1 MRKNPEFEELFDDDF
16 EVTYEEYVP
25 NEYRSSNDIYN
36 DYDDD
41 DDYYDDDYYDD
52 DYEDEYYES
61 DDENS
66 DYDHTDP
73 DDRTKKK
80 KRRKNSKIPLAA
92 PIRKGGRILSNIS
105 ASLIRMT

>member
-73 DDRTKKK
+73 DLWLHLSEKEDVSFPTF
-80 KRRKNSKIPLAA
+80 PL
-92 PIRKGGRILSNIS
+92 L
-105 ASLIRMT
+105 

>member
-61 DDENS
+61 VRCMLGNVRQS
-66 DYDHTDP
+66 MW
-73 DDRTKKK
+73 KKFFFF
-80 KRRKNSKIPLAA
+80 LQ
-92 PIRKGGRILSNIS
+92 
-105 ASLIRMT
+105 

>member
-61 DDENS
+61 DDE
-66 DYDHTDP
+66 TVTMITP
-73 DDRTKKK
+73 IPMTVPK
-80 KRRKNSKIPLAA
+80 RKNEEKILKYLWLHLSEKEDVSFPTFPL
-92 PIRKGGRILSNIS
+92 L
-105 ASLIRMT
+105 

>member
-41 DDYYDDDYYDD
+41 DDYYDDDYD
-52 DYEDEYYES
+52 DYDY
-61 DDENS
+61 NS
-66 DYDHTDP
+66 
-73 DDRTKKK
+73 
-80 KRRKNSKIPLAA
+80 N
-92 PIRKGGRILSNIS
+92 GRDS
-105 ASLIRMT
+105 

>member
-52 DYEDEYYES
+52 DYEDE
-61 DDENS
+61 
-66 DYDHTDP
+66 T
-73 DDRTKKK
+73 TKVMMKTVTMITPIPMTVPK
-80 KRRKNSKIPLAA
+80 RKNEEKILKYLWLHLSEKEDVSFPTFPL
-92 PIRKGGRILSNIS
+92 L
-105 ASLIRMT
+105 

>member
-41 DDYYDDDYYDD
+41 DDYYDDDY
-52 DYEDEYYES
+52 EM
-61 DDENS
+61 N
-66 DYDHTDP
+66 T
-73 DDRTKKK
+73 TK
-80 KRRKNSKIPLAA
+80 
-92 PIRKGGRILSNIS
+92 
-105 ASLIRMT
+105 

>member
-41 DDYYDDDYYDD
+41 DDYYDDDY
-52 DYEDEYYES
+52 EDEYYES

-80 KRRKNSKIPLAA
+80 KRRKKKKAIELCITDGIIKDDNSYFLLRYIEC
-92 PIRKGGRILSNIS
+92 ILY
-105 ASLIRMT
+105 